1 MGIKAFTCMDELR
14 AQNEAL
20 QEENRLLSRTLQNV
34 LPLASAAEEELERR
48 YRVKT
53 GAAGAE
59 ANDRRVSKSK
69 YDLVLKKLNTFLDKI
84 DFLETVR
91 SDLEADIFEL
101 VRTKG
106 QLESDM
112 RRDIVMLEDHIRRLE
127 SEIQVLESADPRQD
141 VVVDVAVREA
151 RRRVQNAQAMK
162 HPVAEQR
169 DDKRRSA
176 ARRDARAAH
185 GRTHRVASG
194 SS

>member
-1 MGIKAFTCMDELR
+1 MDELR
-14 AQNEAL
+14 ARNEAL
-20 QEENRLLSRTLQNV
+20 QEENRRLSRTLQNV

-48 YRVKT
+48 YWVKT
-53 GAAGAE
+53 GAE

-84 DFLETVR
+84 DFLEAVR

-127 SEIQVLESADPRQD
+127 SEIQVLESADPRQHI
-141 VVVDVAVREA
+141 VVDVREA

-162 HPVAEQR
+162 HSVAEGR
-169 DDKRRSA
+169 KYDKTRSTA
-176 ARRDARAAH
+176 LRDARADH
-185 GRTHRVASG
+185 GRPHSVASG